1 MTRKSVWNWEQEIS
15 EREILNIYR
24 LITQEWVISSLC
36 LIQGNNPNFKLPQL
50 LVVTHPYSSTVI
62 KSLTKNCQLL
72 QSELSCWSVN
82 YSAVGFSL
90 HVCSPME
97 GSNGS
102 TVSGDFTGGTEGD
115 LAALVPGPE
124 GGGSVSQTGF
134 WDLAKTNTVFDFVL
148 HFGWDAGDLGSL
160 LQISLNI
167 LKTDGDNQWFLAS
180 ISSITLHDCNIP
192 SVNRNGCH
200 ADIYFTSHC
209 WSYQNCHS
217 RQPPITAAPPLPTD
231 SLKRYCMISGKFHY
245 RLWSESLF
253 SFLNYLP
260 SHFQL
265 RQGLSTLV
273 A

>member
-1 MTRKSVWNWEQEIS
+1 MTRKSAWNWEQEIS

-36 LIQGNNPNFKLPQL
+36 LIQGNNSNFKLPQL
-50 LVVTHPYSSTVI
+50 LAVTHPYSSTVI
-62 KSLTKNCQLL
+62 KSLTNNCQLL

-82 YSAVGFSL
+82 YSAVGFSCLQPHGGKQWLYCQWWL
-90 HVCSPME
+90 HRGHWGWP
-97 GSNGS
+97 
-102 TVSGDFTGGTEGD
+102 

-134 WDLAKTNTVFDFVL
+134 WDLAKTNTAFDFVL

-167 LKTDGDNQWFLAS
+167 LKTDGDVQRFLAS

-231 SLKRYCMISGKFHY
+231 SLKRYCMISEKFHY